1 MDHTIAPNVMSDA
14 MPSHTADDTPF
25 WRFSLAVYAANGVAD
40 ECLELQESLGLDVN
54 LLLFAAF
61 AGAVEGVRLDAQ
73 DVAAATALVKG
84 WHTDIVRTLRAVRR
98 TLKPMSLDG
107 KDPLH
112 GAAAALR
119 TQVKVAEL
127 DAEKIEQTMLWQW
140 SRRQLDA
147 RNQTPRDAALTE
159 NLHAILAHYDAAVA
173 HEAVPPRL
181 RAAALAF
188 DSLKS

>member
-1 MDHTIAPNVMSDA
+1 MVSIEPNVMSDA
-14 MPSHTADDTPF
+14 MPDHTADDTPF

-40 ECLELQESLGLDVN
+40 ECLELQEGLGLDVN

-61 AGAVEGVRLDAQ
+61 AGSVEGMQLNAQ
-73 DVAAATALVKG
+73 DVAAAAALVEG

-98 TLKPMSLDG
+98 TLKPMSLDDT
-107 KDPLH
+107 DPLQ

-119 TQVKVAEL
+119 TQVKTAEL
-127 DAEKIEQTMLWQW
+127 DAEKIEQTMLWRW

-147 RNQTPRDAALTE
+147 RNRTPRDAALTA
-159 NLHAILAHYDAAVA
+159 NLHAMLAYYDPAMA
-173 HEAVPPRL
+173 HEAVLPRL

-188 DSLKS
+188 ESVKS